1 VRIVIGAVVFV
12 GMCVLFGFIG
22 ASANPNEPG
31 LAGSR
36 MARTVGAPLAL
47 LIIAAFEVGV
57 WLWSTRRSGGDDDSQ
72 RP

>member
-1 VRIVIGAVVFV
+1 VRIVFGAVVFV

-22 ASANPNEPG
+22 ASASPDEPA

-36 MARTVGAPLAL
+36 MARTVGAPVAL
-47 LIIAAFEVGV
+47 LIIAAFELGV
-57 WLWSTRRSGGDDDSQ
+57 WLWSAQRSGDDSK